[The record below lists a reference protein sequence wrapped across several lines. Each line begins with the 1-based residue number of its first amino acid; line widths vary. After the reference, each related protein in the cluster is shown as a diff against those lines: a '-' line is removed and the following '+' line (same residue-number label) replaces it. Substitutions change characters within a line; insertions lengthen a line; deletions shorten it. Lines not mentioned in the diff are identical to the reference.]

1 MAAKAEIIS
10 ATRALCP
17 LRNRVDNFI
26 LFESE
31 VEKMISR
38 LFEKY
43 RSNQNSIERVRNSL
57 LEVGLVIEQEVMLW
71 LKKLHRRLSPRKK
84 ARDPWTVVVTRDLPA
99 NVFGFIMEI
108 IKKARSSYG
117 VTHSESRRSDC
128 IVYTEEN
135 RLIRDLSRLCDVSR
149 NAVMGYFSKQWKGAR
164 KGEARVT
171 VTASKPFT
179 ISYFKRE
186 SYVLM
191 KCHYQYIN
199 EFGYTFES

>member
-17 LRNRVDNFI
+17 LPNQVDNFI
-26 LFESE
+26 RFESE

-43 RSNQNSIERVRNSL
+43 RSNQNSIETVRNSL

-71 LKKLHRRLSPRKK
+71 LKKLHRRLSRKK
-84 ARDPWTVVVTRDLPA
+84 ARNPWTVVVARDLPA
-99 NVFGFIMEI
+99 NAFGFIMEM

-128 IVYTEEN
+128 IV
-135 RLIRDLSRLCDVSR
+135 
-149 NAVMGYFSKQWKGAR
+149 
-164 KGEARVT
+164 
-171 VTASKPFT
+171 
-179 ISYFKRE
+179 
-186 SYVLM
+186 
-191 KCHYQYIN
+191 
-199 EFGYTFES
+199 

>member
-10 ATRALCP
+10 ATRALSP
-17 LRNRVDNFI
+17 LRNQADNFI

-43 RSNQNSIERVRNSL
+43 RSNQNSIETVRNSL

-84 ARDPWTVVVTRDLPA
+84 ARNPWTVVVARDLPA
-99 NVFGFIMEI
+99 NIFGFIMGM

-117 VTHSESRRSDC
+117 VTHSESRRSDR
-128 IVYTEEN
+128 IVCTEEN
-135 RLIRDLSRLCDVSR
+135 RLIRDLS
-149 NAVMGYFSKQWKGAR
+149 
-164 KGEARVT
+164 
-171 VTASKPFT
+171 
-179 ISYFKRE
+179 
-186 SYVLM
+186 
-191 KCHYQYIN
+191 
-199 EFGYTFES
+199 

>member
-10 ATRALCP
+10 ATRALSP
-17 LRNRVDNFI
+17 LRNQADNFI

-43 RSNQNSIERVRNSL
+43 RSNQNSIETVRNSL

-84 ARDPWTVVVTRDLPA
+84 ARNPWTVVVARDLPA
-99 NVFGFIMEI
+99 NIFGFIMEM

-128 IVYTEEN
+128 IVCTEEN
-135 RLIRDLSRLCDVSR
+135 RLIRDLS
-149 NAVMGYFSKQWKGAR
+149 
-164 KGEARVT
+164 
-171 VTASKPFT
+171 
-179 ISYFKRE
+179 
-186 SYVLM
+186 
-191 KCHYQYIN
+191 
-199 EFGYTFES
+199 

>member
-10 ATRALCP
+10 ATRALSP
-17 LRNRVDNFI
+17 LRNQADNFI

-43 RSNQNSIERVRNSL
+43 RSNQNSIETVRNSL

-84 ARDPWTVVVTRDLPA
+84 ARNPWTVVVARDLPA
-99 NVFGFIMEI
+99 NIFGFIMEM

-117 VTHSESRRSDC
+117 VTHSESRRSDR
-128 IVYTEEN
+128 IVCTEEN
-135 RLIRDLSRLCDVSR
+135 RLIRDLS
-149 NAVMGYFSKQWKGAR
+149 
-164 KGEARVT
+164 
-171 VTASKPFT
+171 
-179 ISYFKRE
+179 
-186 SYVLM
+186 
-191 KCHYQYIN
+191 
-199 EFGYTFES
+199 

>member
-17 LRNRVDNFI
+17 LPNQVDNFI
-26 LFESE
+26 RFESE

-43 RSNQNSIERVRNSL
+43 RSNQNSIETVRNSL

-84 ARDPWTVVVTRDLPA
+84 ARNPWTVVVARDLPA
-99 NVFGFIMEI
+99 NIFGFIMEM

-117 VTHSESRRSDC
+117 VTHSESRRSDR
-128 IVYTEEN
+128 IVCTEEN
-135 RLIRDLSRLCDVSR
+135 RLIRDLS
-149 NAVMGYFSKQWKGAR
+149 
-164 KGEARVT
+164 
-171 VTASKPFT
+171 
-179 ISYFKRE
+179 
-186 SYVLM
+186 
-191 KCHYQYIN
+191 
-199 EFGYTFES
+199 

>member
-10 ATRALCP
+10 ATRALSP
-17 LRNRVDNFI
+17 LRNQADNFI

-43 RSNQNSIERVRNSL
+43 RSNQNSIETVRNSL

-84 ARDPWTVVVTRDLPA
+84 ARNPWTVVVARDLPA
-99 NVFGFIMEI
+99 NVFGFIMEM

-117 VTHSESRRSDC
+117 VTHSESRRSDR
-128 IVYTEEN
+128 IVCTEEN
-135 RLIRDLSRLCDVSR
+135 RLIRDLS
-149 NAVMGYFSKQWKGAR
+149 
-164 KGEARVT
+164 
-171 VTASKPFT
+171 
-179 ISYFKRE
+179 
-186 SYVLM
+186 
-191 KCHYQYIN
+191 
-199 EFGYTFES
+199 

>member
-10 ATRALCP
+10 ATRALRP
-17 LRNRVDNFI
+17 LHNRVDNFI

-43 RSNQNSIERVRNSL
+43 RSNQNSIETVRNSL

-84 ARDPWTVVVTRDLPA
+84 ARNPWTVVVARDLPA
-99 NVFGFIMEI
+99 NIFGFIMEM

-117 VTHSESRRSDC
+117 VTHSESRR
-128 IVYTEEN
+128 
-135 RLIRDLSRLCDVSR
+135 
-149 NAVMGYFSKQWKGAR
+149 
-164 KGEARVT
+164 
-171 VTASKPFT
+171 
-179 ISYFKRE
+179 
-186 SYVLM
+186 
-191 KCHYQYIN
+191 
-199 EFGYTFES
+199 

>member
-10 ATRALCP
+10 ATRALRP
-17 LRNRVDNFI
+17 LSNRVDNLI

-57 LEVGLVIEQEVMLW
+57 FEVGLVIEQEVMLW

-84 ARDPWTVVVTRDLPA
+84 ARNPWTVVVTRNLPA
-99 NVFGFIMEI
+99 NVFGFIMEM

-117 VTHSESRRSDC
+117 VTHPESRRSDF
-128 IVYTEEN
+128 ILYTEEN
-135 RLIRDLSRLCDVSR
+135 RLIRDLSRLCDVFR
-149 NAVMGYFSKQWKGAR
+149 NAIWNIFQSNGKEPEK
-164 KGEARVT
+164 E
-171 VTASKPFT
+171 
-179 ISYFKRE
+179 KRE
-186 SYVLM
+186 LL
-191 KCHYQYIN
+191 
-199 EFGYTFES
+199 

>member
-10 ATRALCP
+10 ATRALSP
-17 LRNRVDNFI
+17 LRNQADNFI

-43 RSNQNSIERVRNSL
+43 RSNQNSIETVRNSL

-84 ARDPWTVVVTRDLPA
+84 ARNPWTVVVARDLPA
-99 NVFGFIMEI
+99 NIFGFIMEM

-117 VTHSESRRSDC
+117 VTHSESCRSDR
-128 IVYTEEN
+128 IVCTEQN
-135 RLIRDLSRLCDVSR
+135 RLIRDLS
-149 NAVMGYFSKQWKGAR
+149 
-164 KGEARVT
+164 
-171 VTASKPFT
+171 
-179 ISYFKRE
+179 
-186 SYVLM
+186 
-191 KCHYQYIN
+191 
-199 EFGYTFES
+199 

>member
-10 ATRALCP
+10 FRRALRP

-43 RSNQNSIERVRNSL
+43 QSNQTSIERVRNSL
-57 LEVGLVIEQEVMLW
+57 LGVGLVIEEEAMLW

-84 ARDPWTVVVTRDLPA
+84 ARNPWTVVVTSDLPA
-99 NVFGFIMEI
+99 NVLGFILEM
-108 IKKARSSYG
+108 IKSSYG
-117 VTHSESRRSDC
+117 VTHSESRCSDC

-149 NAVMGYFSKQWKGAR
+149 NAAMGYFSKQWKGAR
-164 KGEARVT
+164 KGEARVI

-191 KCHYQYIN
+191 KCHY
-199 EFGYTFES
+199 

>member
-10 ATRALCP
+10 ATRALRL
-17 LRNRVDNFI
+17 LRNRVDNFF

-43 RSNQNSIERVRNSL
+43 RSNQNSIETVRNSL

-84 ARDPWTVVVTRDLPA
+84 ARNPWTVVVARDLPA
-99 NVFGFIMEI
+99 NIFGFIMEM
-108 IKKARSSYG
+108 IKKTRSSYG
-117 VTHSESRRSDC
+117 VTHSESRRSDR

-135 RLIRDLSRLCDVSR
+135 RLIRDLS
-149 NAVMGYFSKQWKGAR
+149 
-164 KGEARVT
+164 
-171 VTASKPFT
+171 
-179 ISYFKRE
+179 
-186 SYVLM
+186 
-191 KCHYQYIN
+191 
-199 EFGYTFES
+199 

>member
-10 ATRALCP
+10 ATRALSP
-17 LRNRVDNFI
+17 LRNQADNFI

-43 RSNQNSIERVRNSL
+43 RSNQNSIETVRNSL

-71 LKKLHRRLSPRKK
+71 LKKLHRRPSPRKK
-84 ARDPWTVVVTRDLPA
+84 ARNPWTVVVARDLPA
-99 NVFGFIMEI
+99 NIFGFIMEM

-117 VTHSESRRSDC
+117 VTHSESRRSDR
-128 IVYTEEN
+128 IVCTEEN
-135 RLIRDLSRLCDVSR
+135 RLIRDLSWLCEMQLWDIFQS
-149 NAVMGYFSKQWKGAR
+149 NGKEPGKE
-164 KGEARVT
+164 KPRVI

-179 ISYFKRE
+179 ISHFKRE

-191 KCHYQYIN
+191 KCHYQHIN

>member
-10 ATRALCP
+10 ATRALSP
-17 LRNRVDNFI
+17 LRNQADNFI

-43 RSNQNSIERVRNSL
+43 RSNQNSIETVRNSL

-84 ARDPWTVVVTRDLPA
+84 ARNPWTVVVARELPA
-99 NVFGFIMEI
+99 NIFGFIMEM

-117 VTHSESRRSDC
+117 VTHSESRRSDR
-128 IVYTEEN
+128 IVCTEEN
-135 RLIRDLSRLCDVSR
+135 RLIRDLS
-149 NAVMGYFSKQWKGAR
+149 
-164 KGEARVT
+164 
-171 VTASKPFT
+171 
-179 ISYFKRE
+179 
-186 SYVLM
+186 
-191 KCHYQYIN
+191 
-199 EFGYTFES
+199 

>member
-10 ATRALCP
+10 ATRALSP
-17 LRNRVDNFI
+17 LRNQADNFI

-84 ARDPWTVVVTRDLPA
+84 ARNPWTVVVVRDLPA
-99 NVFGFIMEI
+99 NIFGFIMEM

-117 VTHSESRRSDC
+117 VTHSESRRSDR
-128 IVYTEEN
+128 IVCTEEN
-135 RLIRDLSRLCDVSR
+135 RLIRDLS
-149 NAVMGYFSKQWKGAR
+149 
-164 KGEARVT
+164 
-171 VTASKPFT
+171 
-179 ISYFKRE
+179 
-186 SYVLM
+186 
-191 KCHYQYIN
+191 
-199 EFGYTFES
+199 

>member
-10 ATRALCP
+10 ATRALSP
-17 LRNRVDNFI
+17 LRNQADNFI

-43 RSNQNSIERVRNSL
+43 RSNQNSIETVRNSL

-84 ARDPWTVVVTRDLPA
+84 ARNPWTVVVARDLPA
-99 NVFGFIMEI
+99 NIFGFIMEM

-117 VTHSESRRSDC
+117 VTHSESRRSDR
-128 IVYTEEN
+128 IVCTEEN
-135 RLIRDLSRLCDVSR
+135 RLITDLS
-149 NAVMGYFSKQWKGAR
+149 
-164 KGEARVT
+164 
-171 VTASKPFT
+171 
-179 ISYFKRE
+179 
-186 SYVLM
+186 
-191 KCHYQYIN
+191 
-199 EFGYTFES
+199 

>member
-10 ATRALCP
+10 ATRALRP

-84 ARDPWTVVVTRDLPA
+84 ARDPWT
-99 NVFGFIMEI
+99 
-108 IKKARSSYG
+108 KARSSYG

>member
-17 LRNRVDNFI
+17 LRNQADNFI

-43 RSNQNSIERVRNSL
+43 RSNQNSIETVRNSL

-84 ARDPWTVVVTRDLPA
+84 ARNPWTVVVARDLPA
-99 NVFGFIMEI
+99 NIFGFIMEM

-117 VTHSESRRSDC
+117 VTHSESRRSDR
-128 IVYTEEN
+128 IVCTEEN
-135 RLIRDLSRLCDVSR
+135 RLIRDMS
-149 NAVMGYFSKQWKGAR
+149 
-164 KGEARVT
+164 
-171 VTASKPFT
+171 
-179 ISYFKRE
+179 
-186 SYVLM
+186 
-191 KCHYQYIN
+191 
-199 EFGYTFES
+199 

>member
-1 MAAKAEIIS
+1 MLGPHAAQKCNLAPTVISSSASGIHPWSNMAAKAEIIS

-17 LRNRVDNFI
+17 LPNQVDNFI
-26 LFESE
+26 RFESE

-43 RSNQNSIERVRNSL
+43 WSNQNSIETVRNSL

-84 ARDPWTVVVTRDLPA
+84 ARNPWTVVVARDLPA
-99 NVFGFIMEI
+99 NAFGFIMEM

-135 RLIRDLSRLCDVSR
+135 RLIRDL
-149 NAVMGYFSKQWKGAR
+149 
-164 KGEARVT
+164 
-171 VTASKPFT
+171 
-179 ISYFKRE
+179 
-186 SYVLM
+186 
-191 KCHYQYIN
+191 
-199 EFGYTFES
+199 

>member
-10 ATRALCP
+10 ATRALSP
-17 LRNRVDNFI
+17 LRNQADNFI

-43 RSNQNSIERVRNSL
+43 RSNQNSIETVRNSL

-84 ARDPWTVVVTRDLPA
+84 ARNPWTVVVARDLPA
-99 NVFGFIMEI
+99 NIFGFIMEM

-117 VTHSESRRSDC
+117 VTHSESHRSDR
-128 IVYTEEN
+128 IVCTEQN
-135 RLIRDLSRLCDVSR
+135 RLIRDLS
-149 NAVMGYFSKQWKGAR
+149 
-164 KGEARVT
+164 
-171 VTASKPFT
+171 
-179 ISYFKRE
+179 
-186 SYVLM
+186 
-191 KCHYQYIN
+191 
-199 EFGYTFES
+199 

>member
-10 ATRALCP
+10 ATRALSP
-17 LRNRVDNFI
+17 LRNQADNFI

-84 ARDPWTVVVTRDLPA
+84 ARNPWTVVVARDLPA
-99 NVFGFIMEI
+99 NIFGFIMEM

-117 VTHSESRRSDC
+117 VTHSESRRSDR
-128 IVYTEEN
+128 IVCTEQN
-135 RLIRDLSRLCDVSR
+135 RLIRDLS
-149 NAVMGYFSKQWKGAR
+149 
-164 KGEARVT
+164 
-171 VTASKPFT
+171 
-179 ISYFKRE
+179 
-186 SYVLM
+186 
-191 KCHYQYIN
+191 
-199 EFGYTFES
+199 

>member
-10 ATRALCP
+10 ATRALSP
-17 LRNRVDNFI
+17 LRNQADNFI

-43 RSNQNSIERVRNSL
+43 RSNQNSIETVRNSL

-84 ARDPWTVVVTRDLPA
+84 ARNPWTVVVARDLPA
-99 NVFGFIMEI
+99 NIFGFIMEM

-117 VTHSESRRSDC
+117 VTHSESSRSDR
-128 IVYTEEN
+128 IVCTEEN
-135 RLIRDLSRLCDVSR
+135 RLIRDLS
-149 NAVMGYFSKQWKGAR
+149 
-164 KGEARVT
+164 
-171 VTASKPFT
+171 
-179 ISYFKRE
+179 
-186 SYVLM
+186 
-191 KCHYQYIN
+191 
-199 EFGYTFES
+199 

>member
-10 ATRALCP
+10 AMRALSP
-17 LRNRVDNFI
+17 LRNQADNFI

-43 RSNQNSIERVRNSL
+43 RSNQHSIETVRNSL

-84 ARDPWTVVVTRDLPA
+84 ARNPWTVVVARDLPA
-99 NVFGFIMEI
+99 NIFGFIMEM

-117 VTHSESRRSDC
+117 VTHSESRRSDR
-128 IVYTEEN
+128 IVCTEEN
-135 RLIRDLSRLCDVSR
+135 RLIRDLS
-149 NAVMGYFSKQWKGAR
+149 
-164 KGEARVT
+164 
-171 VTASKPFT
+171 
-179 ISYFKRE
+179 
-186 SYVLM
+186 
-191 KCHYQYIN
+191 
-199 EFGYTFES
+199 